1 MAGKDEKRVRSKTI
15 SFYVT
20 PEENKQI
27 QARIKIA
34 GMPKGEYFI
43 ESLLHQKICISVGKY
58 QSDRLSLEM
67 KKLRI
72 ALENIK
78 DEDEPY
84 AAYHEVERPPMRPQP
99 KDGQHEY
106 RHLQQRQPQAN
117 KKASIDD
124 FFIASIRRHRPLYP
138 LFLPRR

>member
-1 MAGKDEKRVRSKTI
+1 MARKDEKRVRSKTI

-67 KKLRI
+67 KKLRL
-72 ALENIK
+72 ALENTNDIESLK
-78 DEDEPY
+78 DVLDECK
-84 AAYHEVERPPMRPQP
+84 ALLEQLKSVTDNNSNLSADIFNSNSRRGTICNLAPP
-99 KDGQHEY
+99 D
-106 RHLQQRQPQAN
+106 A
-117 KKASIDD
+117 
-124 FFIASIRRHRPLYP
+124 
-138 LFLPRR
+138 

>member
-20 PEENKQI
+20 PEENQQI

-78 DEDEPY
+78 DEDSLDDVLDEC
-84 AAYHEVERPPMRPQP
+84 
-99 KDGQHEY
+99 
-106 RHLQQRQPQAN
+106 
-117 KKASIDD
+117 KALLAQLKSVIDD
-124 FFIASIRRHRPLYP
+124 NSNLSAGIFNSNSRRGTSLNSVPP
-138 LFLPRR
+138 DA

>member
-20 PEENKQI
+20 PEENQQI

-67 KKLRI
+67 KKLRL
-72 ALENIK
+72 ALENINDVESLK
-78 DEDEPY
+78 DVLGECKALLEQLKSVTDNNSKLS
-84 AAYHEVERPPMRPQP
+84 ADIFNSNSRRGTSFNSVPP
-99 KDGQHEY
+99 D
-106 RHLQQRQPQAN
+106 A
-117 KKASIDD
+117 
-124 FFIASIRRHRPLYP
+124 
-138 LFLPRR
+138 

>member
-20 PEENKQI
+20 PEENQQI

-43 ESLLHQKICISVGKY
+43 ESLLHRKICISVGKY

-67 KKLRI
+67 KKLRL
-72 ALENIK
+72 ALENTI
-78 DEDEPY
+78 DEDSLDDALDEC
-84 AAYHEVERPPMRPQP
+84 
-99 KDGQHEY
+99 
-106 RHLQQRQPQAN
+106 
-117 KKASIDD
+117 KALLEQLKSVIDD
-124 FFIASIRRHRPLYP
+124 NSNLSADIFNSNSIRGNSFNSISPDA
-138 LFLPRR
+138 

>member
-20 PEENKQI
+20 PEENQQI

-67 KKLRI
+67 KKLRL
-72 ALENIK
+72 ALENTNDVESLK
-78 DEDEPY
+78 DVIDECKVLLEQLKSVTDNNSNLS
-84 AAYHEVERPPMRPQP
+84 ADIFNSNSRRETSLNSVPP
-99 KDGQHEY
+99 D
-106 RHLQQRQPQAN
+106 A
-117 KKASIDD
+117 
-124 FFIASIRRHRPLYP
+124 
-138 LFLPRR
+138 

>member
-20 PEENKQI
+20 PEENQQI

-67 KKLRI
+67 KKLRL
-72 ALENIK
+72 ALENTNDVESLK
-78 DEDEPY
+78 DVIDEC
-84 AAYHEVERPPMRPQP
+84 
-99 KDGQHEY
+99 
-106 RHLQQRQPQAN
+106 
-117 KKASIDD
+117 KALLEQLKSVTDNNSNLSADI
-124 FFIASIRRHRPLYP
+124 FNSNSRRGTSLNSV
-138 LFLPRR
+138 LPDA

>member
-1 MAGKDEKRVRSKTI
+1 MARKDEKRVRSKTI

-78 DEDEPY
+78 DEDSLDDAIDECK
-84 AAYHEVERPPMRPQP
+84 ALLEQLKSVIDNNSNLSADIFNSNSRRGNSFNSIPP
-99 KDGQHEY
+99 D
-106 RHLQQRQPQAN
+106 A
-117 KKASIDD
+117 
-124 FFIASIRRHRPLYP
+124 
-138 LFLPRR
+138 

>member
-1 MAGKDEKRVRSKTI
+1 MVGKDEKRVRSKTI

-20 PEENKQI
+20 PEENQQI

-67 KKLRI
+67 KKLRL
-72 ALENIK
+72 ALENTK
-78 DEDEPY
+78 DEDSLDDALDEC
-84 AAYHEVERPPMRPQP
+84 
-99 KDGQHEY
+99 
-106 RHLQQRQPQAN
+106 
-117 KKASIDD
+117 KALLEQLKSVIDD
-124 FFIASIRRHRPLYP
+124 NSNLSADIFNSNSRRGNSFNSISPDA
-138 LFLPRR
+138 

>member
-1 MAGKDEKRVRSKTI
+1 MAKKEEKRVRSKTI

-20 PEENKQI
+20 PEENQQI

-72 ALENIK
+72 ALDNTNHIESLK
-78 DEDEPY
+78 DVLGECKALLEQLKSVTDNNSNLS
-84 AAYHEVERPPMRPQP
+84 ADIFNSNSRRGTIFKSVPP
-99 KDGQHEY
+99 D
-106 RHLQQRQPQAN
+106 A
-117 KKASIDD
+117 
-124 FFIASIRRHRPLYP
+124 
-138 LFLPRR
+138 

>member
-20 PEENKQI
+20 PEENQQI

-67 KKLRI
+67 KKLRL
-72 ALENIK
+72 ALENTK
-78 DEDEPY
+78 DEDSLDDALDEC
-84 AAYHEVERPPMRPQP
+84 
-99 KDGQHEY
+99 
-106 RHLQQRQPQAN
+106 
-117 KKASIDD
+117 KALLEQLKSVIDD
-124 FFIASIRRHRPLYP
+124 NSNLSADIFNSNSRRGNSFNSISPDA
-138 LFLPRR
+138 

>member
-20 PEENKQI
+20 PEENQQI

-67 KKLRI
+67 KKLRL
-72 ALENIK
+72 ALENTR
-78 DEDEPY
+78 DEDSLDDTLDEC
-84 AAYHEVERPPMRPQP
+84 
-99 KDGQHEY
+99 
-106 RHLQQRQPQAN
+106 
-117 KKASIDD
+117 KALLEQLKNVIDD
-124 FFIASIRRHRPLYP
+124 NSNLSADIFNSNSRRETICNLA
-138 LFLPRR
+138 LPDA

>member
-20 PEENKQI
+20 PEENQQI

-58 QSDRLSLEM
+58 QSDRLSLEI
-67 KKLRI
+67 KKLRL
-72 ALENIK
+72 ALENTNDVESLK
-78 DEDEPY
+78 DVIDECKVLLEQLKSVTDNNSNLS
-84 AAYHEVERPPMRPQP
+84 ADIFNSNGRRGTSLNSVPP
-99 KDGQHEY
+99 D
-106 RHLQQRQPQAN
+106 A
-117 KKASIDD
+117 
-124 FFIASIRRHRPLYP
+124 
-138 LFLPRR
+138 

>member
-1 MAGKDEKRVRSKTI
+1 MARKDEKRVRSKTI

-78 DEDEPY
+78 DEDSLDDALGEC
-84 AAYHEVERPPMRPQP
+84 
-99 KDGQHEY
+99 
-106 RHLQQRQPQAN
+106 
-117 KKASIDD
+117 KALLEQLKSVIDD
-124 FFIASIRRHRPLYP
+124 NSNLSADIFNSHSGRRVSFELIEPEV
-138 LFLPRR
+138 

>member
-20 PEENKQI
+20 PEENQQI

-34 GMPKGEYFI
+34 GMQKGEYFI

-67 KKLRI
+67 KKLRL
-72 ALENIK
+72 ALENTNDVESLK
-78 DEDEPY
+78 DVLGGCKALLEQLKSVTDDNSNLS
-84 AAYHEVERPPMRPQP
+84 ADIFNSNSGRVTICNLAPP
-99 KDGQHEY
+99 D
-106 RHLQQRQPQAN
+106 A
-117 KKASIDD
+117 
-124 FFIASIRRHRPLYP
+124 
-138 LFLPRR
+138 

>member
-20 PEENKQI
+20 PEENQQI

-58 QSDRLSLEM
+58 QSDRLSLEI

-78 DEDEPY
+78 DEESLDDALDEC
-84 AAYHEVERPPMRPQP
+84 
-99 KDGQHEY
+99 
-106 RHLQQRQPQAN
+106 
-117 KKASIDD
+117 KALLEQLKSVIDD
-124 FFIASIRRHRPLYP
+124 NSNLSADIFNSNSRRGTSLNSVPP
-138 LFLPRR
+138 DA

>member
-20 PEENKQI
+20 PEENQQI

-34 GMPKGEYFI
+34 GIPKGEYFI

-67 KKLRI
+67 KKLRL
-72 ALENIK
+72 ALENINDVESLK
-78 DEDEPY
+78 DVIDEC
-84 AAYHEVERPPMRPQP
+84 
-99 KDGQHEY
+99 
-106 RHLQQRQPQAN
+106 
-117 KKASIDD
+117 KALLEQLKSVTDNNSKLSADIFNSNSRRLRTIKCFSYKI
-124 FFIASIRRHRPLYP
+124 FF
-138 LFLPRR
+138 F

>member
-20 PEENKQI
+20 PEENQQI

-67 KKLRI
+67 KKLRL
-72 ALENIK
+72 ALENTNDVESLK
-78 DEDEPY
+78 DVIDECKVLLEQLKSVTDNNSNLS
-84 AAYHEVERPPMRPQP
+84 ADIFNSNSR
-99 KDGQHEY
+99 
-106 RHLQQRQPQAN
+106 
-117 KKASIDD
+117 KKS
-124 FFIASIRRHRPLYP
+124 Y
-138 LFLPRR
+138 